1 MAVIMAASGYAE
13 GEAVR
18 VHCPSDTASA
28 METVRRFAAPGS
40 YPSAVAG
47 DIAMLF
53 EGIPYESAMRTDSA
67 GMLQLRLDAFDE
79 MSFVNTVGALS
90 KTAVRPGVAR
100 IRDIEEALVSMSCR
114 RGEESGF
121 PSIMAYGA
129 DWAVDNKGRGNV
141 VELTESFSRLFKTK
155 SLDYLTRHRSEF
167 PALADSAAFDRQKMI
182 EMGFRS
188 HKIPYMKRQ
197 SFEWKDVESE
207 MADGDIVMMLGNNPE
222 FDWLAVGFVI
232 QKEDGF
238 HLLHASPEEGKVVLE
253 EMPLS
258 RYVKI
263 YAGQIFGYRWF
274 RLK

>member
-1 MAVIMAASGYAE
+1 M
-13 GEAVR
+13 
-18 VHCPSDTASA
+18 
-28 METVRRFAAPGS
+28 
-40 YPSAVAG
+40 
-47 DIAMLF
+47 
-53 EGIPYESAMRTDSA
+53 
-67 GMLQLRLDAFDE
+67 
-79 MSFVNTVGALS
+79 
-90 KTAVRPGVAR
+90 
-100 IRDIEEALVSMSCR
+100 
-114 RGEESGF
+114 
-121 PSIMAYGA
+121 
-129 DWAVDNKGRGNV
+129 
-141 VELTESFSRLFKTK
+141 ELTESFSRLFKTK

-258 RYVKI
+258 RYVKK
-263 YAGQIFGYRWF
+263 YAGQIYGYRWF